1 MRNHTPGRTIC
12 YRAVLTQALAHPGW
26 SGGFPRARASPNG
39 AEQQSCD
46 SADTQ
51 QPVIM
56 GPRPRSLNG
65 SWAAALVSSLETA
78 SHPMAGV
85 PAWPHPPC
93 SASKHHS
100 YPNSANS
107 YFPPVSQ
114 PPSCTK
120 RETHLHWA
128 EGPGAFAGTHSL
140 GAARTAEITPRAAL
154 AANTLALGTG
164 METHTPL
171 PRRDNDKCGAS
182 APAPQPLAEEGRP
195 PSQAGGGP
203 IRQGSELCS
212 RFL

>member
-1 MRNHTPGRTIC
+1 MRNHTAGRTIC

-51 QPVIM
+51 QPVII

-65 SWAAALVSSLETA
+65 SWAAALVSSLETT

-100 YPNSANS
+100 YPNSANC

-140 GAARTAEITPRAAL
+140 GAAGTAEITPRAAL

-164 METHTPL
+164 METHASPTQGQGQARSLCSCSPTSG
-171 PRRDNDKCGAS
+171 RRGTATV
-182 APAPQPLAEEGRP
+182 PGRWR
-195 PSQAGGGP
+195 SHMW
-203 IRQGSELCS
+203 GSELCS
-212 RFL
+212 SFL